1 MTFLGKLDRYLDFAS
16 QCIAAQNVDVW
27 LPSEYDS
34 EPERRFPVL

>member
-16 QCIAAQNVDVW
+16 QRIAAQNVDVW